1 MGDTSKDA
9 RFDQLVRDM
18 GQPAQRRLTEQ
29 DIREINERGARE
41 SAAYEERRAETLARM
56 EAQQQKKFMTEVGT
70 CIVLVLLAWFVLRWL
85 VKASAARAKQEQAW
99 RDQMGRVHGSARW
112 MTSDDLKAHKM
123 IGSAAGPGDLLIGV
137 DGSNDHVIYWGENG
151 HMLTFA
157 PTGAGKGVSS
167 LIPNLL
173 MYPGSVVVIDPKGE
187 NAFVTARRRRELG
200 QAVHILDPFGKVAD
214 KYPSAAFNP
223 LDWIDAAGDEAAEDV
238 ALLAEALA
246 PADGKGDPFW
256 NNEGRA
262 MIAGLL
268 LYIAA
273 HEPPEQ
279 RNLGR
284 LRDLLSLHPD
294 EWRGL
299 LDQMGESP
307 YPLVR
312 SAGNRIAQKPEKEM
326 ASVLSTAQSHTHF
339 LDSAKVRAVL
349 SKTTVDFRTLKKE
362 PASIFLVL
370 PAEQL
375 QNQGRWLRLMITA
388 LLRAMARD
396 EAPAPGEAGKK
407 IIKPKFDVLFLL
419 DEFAALGHL
428 NSIKQAFG
436 LMRGYGLKLWP
447 ILQDLPQLQGLY
459 KDDWQTFI
467 ANAGAIQVF
476 GTNDRATA
484 EYVSK
489 QIGTETVDTAS
500 KTYSQHG
507 ASESTGLAGRPLMM
521 PDEVMRIEK
530 GQAIVLL
537 RGLHPM
543 VCRRIIYYSDD
554 TFKPHADPN
563 PYAS

>member
-1 MGDTSKDA
+1 MNDRDE
-9 RFDQLVRDM
+9 RFHQLVRDM
-18 GQPAQRRLTEQ
+18 NRPTTGNNTVAEVRQVVK
-29 DIREINERGARE
+29 
-41 SAAYEERRAETLARM
+41 ETLADRHFQ
-56 EAQQQKKFMTEVGT
+56 EFAQGLGG
-70 CIVLVLLAWFVLRWL
+70 CLLVIFIAWRVLRWFG
-85 VKASAARAKQEQAW
+85 KAAMEQAK
-99 RDQMGRVHGSARW
+99 REEARREQLGRVHGSARW

-123 IGSAAGPGDLLIGV
+123 VGAAAKPADLIIGL
-137 DGSNDHVIYWGENG
+137 DGSNNHIIYFGDNG

-173 MYPGSVVVIDPKGE
+173 TYPGSVVVIDPKGE
-187 NAFVTARRRRELG
+187 NAFITARRRRELG

-223 LDWIDAAGDEAAEDV
+223 LDWIDVDSDDAAEDV

-246 PADGKGDPFW
+246 PGDNKGDQFW

-268 LYIAA
+268 LHIAA
-273 HEPPEQ
+273 HEPPEK

-284 LRDLLSLHPD
+284 LRELLSLPPG

-299 LDQMGESP
+299 LEQMGESENH
-307 YPLVR
+307 LVR
-312 SAGNRIAQKPEKEM
+312 GAGNRIAQKPEKEM

-339 LDSAKVRAVL
+339 LDSSRVRAVL

-362 PASIFLVL
+362 PASIYLVL

-375 QNQGRWLRLMITA
+375 QNQGRWLRMMITS

-396 EAPAPGEAGKK
+396 EAPAPGEAGQK
-407 IIKPKFDVLFLL
+407 ITRPKYDVLFLL

-428 NSIKQAFG
+428 TSIKTAFG

-489 QIGTETVDTAS
+489 MIGTETVDTAS
-500 KTYSQHG
+500 QTHSQAG
-507 ASESTGLAGRPLMM
+507 SSENMGLTGRLMMM

-530 GQAIVLL
+530 EQSLVLL
-537 RGLHPM
+537 RGLHPLL
-543 VCRRIIYYSDD
+543 CRRIIYYRDE
-554 TFKPHADPN
+554 TFSPHADDN
-563 PYAS
+563 PYVVKEPKK

>member
-1 MGDTSKDA
+1 MADPDIA
-9 RFDQLVRDM
+9 QL
-18 GQPAQRRLTEQ
+18 
-29 DIREINERGARE
+29 I
-41 SAAYEERRAETLARM
+41 SETLRDPNFH
-56 EAQQQKKFMTEVGT
+56 KFVKFIGS
-70 CIVLVLLAWFVLRWL
+70 CILTIWLSWRVIRWFG
-85 VKASAARAKQEQAW
+85 KAAIAKAEREKAW
-99 RDQMGRVHGSARW
+99 REQMGRVHGSARW

-123 IGSAAGPGDLLIGV
+123 VGSAASPGDLIIGL
-137 DGSNDHVIYWGENG
+137 DGSNSHVIYWGENG

-200 QAVHILDPFGKVAD
+200 QAVHILDPFGKVSK
-214 KYPSAAFNP
+214 KYPTSAAFNP
-223 LDWIDAAGDEAAEDV
+223 LDWIDPAGDEAAEDA

-246 PADGKGDPFW
+246 PADGKGEQFW
-256 NNEGRA
+256 NNEARA
-262 MIAGLL
+262 LIAGLL
-268 LYIAA
+268 LFIAE
-273 HEPPEQ
+273 HEPPEH

-299 LDQMGESP
+299 LDQMGKSEN
-307 YPLVR
+307 PLVR
-312 SAGNRIAQKPEKEM
+312 SAGNRISQKAEREM
-326 ASVLSTAQSHTHF
+326 SGVLSTAQSHTHF
-339 LDSAKVRAVL
+339 LDSGKVRAVL
-349 SKTTVDFRTLKKE
+349 EKTTVDFRALKKE
-362 PASIFLVL
+362 PTSIYLVL

-388 LLRAMARD
+388 LLRAMSRD
-396 EAPAPGEAGKK
+396 DDAAEDPDKK
-407 IIKPKFDVLFLL
+407 KTRPKYDVLFLL

-428 NSIKQAFG
+428 NSIKTAFG

-459 KDDWQTFI
+459 RDDWQTFI

-507 ASESTGLAGRPLMM
+507 ASESTGLTGRPLMM

-530 GQAIVLL
+530 EQAIVLL
-537 RGLHPM
+537 RGLNPM
-543 VCRRIIYYSDD
+543 VCRRIMYYKDE

-563 PYAS
+563 PYVMPESKK

>member
-1 MGDTSKDA
+1 MSDRDE
-9 RFDQLVRDM
+9 RFNQLVRDM
-18 GQPAQRRLTEQ
+18 GQPSKGNNTVAEVQHVVR
-29 DIREINERGARE
+29 
-41 SAAYEERRAETLARM
+41 ETLADRNFQNFA
-56 EAQQQKKFMTEVGT
+56 EGLGW
-70 CIVLVLLAWFVLRWL
+70 CLLVIFIAWRVIRW
-85 VKASAARAKQEQAW
+85 VNKIAKSHAEREQAR
-99 RDQMGRVHGSARW
+99 RDHLGRVHGSARW

-123 IGSAAGPGDLLIGV
+123 VGSAASPGDLIIGL
-137 DGSNDHVIYWGENG
+137 DGSNNHLIYWGQNG

-167 LIPNLL
+167 LTPNLL

-187 NAFVTARRRRELG
+187 NAAISARRRRELG
-200 QAVHILDPFGKVAD
+200 QAVHILDPFGKLAD

-223 LDWIDAAGDEAAEDV
+223 MDWIDPDGDEAAEDV

-246 PADGKGDPFW
+246 PGDGKGDQFW
-256 NNEGRA
+256 NNEARA

-268 LYIAA
+268 LHIAA
-273 HEPPEQ
+273 HEPPEK

-284 LRDLLSLHPD
+284 LRELLSLPAS

-299 LDQMGESP
+299 LEQMAESEND
-307 YPLVR
+307 LVR
-312 SAGNRIAQKPEKEM
+312 GAGNRIAQKAEKEM
-326 ASVLSTAQSHTHF
+326 SSVLSTAQSHTHF
-339 LDSAKVRAVL
+339 LDSGRVRAVL

-375 QNQGRWLRLMITA
+375 QNQGRWLRLMITS

-396 EAPAPGEAGKK
+396 EAPAAGDATKK
-407 IIKPKFDVLFLL
+407 ITKPKYDVLFLL

-428 NSIKQAFG
+428 NSIKMAFG

-476 GTNDRATA
+476 GTNDRETA

-489 QIGTETVDTAS
+489 QIGVETVDTAS

-507 ASESTGLAGRPLMM
+507 ASESMGLAGRPLMM
-521 PDEVMRIEK
+521 PDEVMRIDKEESL
-530 GQAIVLL
+530 VLL
-537 RGLHPM
+537 RGMPPLH
-543 VCRRIIYYSDD
+543 CQRIIYYRDE

-563 PYAS
+563 PYVVIEPKK

>member
-1 MGDTSKDA
+1 MADA
-9 RFDQLVRDM
+9 HTDMTAKISEAINQLLD
-18 GQPAQRRLTEQ
+18 
-29 DIREINERGARE
+29 GAD
-41 SAAYEERRAETLARM
+41 AHDLALN
-56 EAQQQKKFMTEVGT
+56 VSW
-70 CIVLVLLAWFVLRWL
+70 CLVISFIAWRVIRWL
-85 VKASAARAKQEQAW
+85 NKIAKSQAEREQA
-99 RDQMGRVHGSARW
+99 RREQLGRVHGSARW
-112 MTSDDLKAHKM
+112 MTHDDLKANKM
-123 IGSAAGPGDLLIGV
+123 IGSASSISDLIIGL
-137 DGSNDHVIYWGENG
+137 DGSSNHIIYWGENG

-173 MYPGSVVVIDPKGE
+173 VYPGSVVVIDPKGE

-223 LDWIDAAGDEAAEDV
+223 LDWIDASGDEAAEDA

-246 PADGKGDPFW
+246 PTDGKGEQFW
-256 NNEGRA
+256 NNEARA
-262 MIAGLL
+262 LIAGLL
-268 LYIAA
+268 LFIAE
-273 HEPPEQ
+273 HEPPEH

-299 LDQMGESP
+299 LDQMSKSENA
-307 YPLVR
+307 LVR
-312 SAGNRIAQKPEKEM
+312 AAGNRISQKAEREM
-326 ASVLSTAQSHTHF
+326 SGVLSTAQSHTHF
-339 LDSAKVRAVL
+339 LDSGKVRAVL
-349 SKTTVDFRTLKKE
+349 SKTTVDFRTLKKD
-362 PASIFLVL
+362 PASIYLVL

-388 LLRAMARD
+388 LLRAMSRS
-396 EAPAPGEAGKK
+396 EAAAEDDDKTGY
-407 IIKPKFDVLFLL
+407 DVLFLL

-436 LMRGYGLKLWP
+436 LMRGYRLKLWP

-459 KDDWQTFI
+459 RDDWQTFI

-484 EYVSK
+484 DYFSK
-489 QIGTETVDTAS
+489 QVGTETVDTAS
-500 KTYSQHG
+500 ATYTPNG
-507 ASESTGLAGRPLMM
+507 KSESTGLTGRPLMM

-530 GQAIVLL
+530 EQSLVLL
-537 RGLHPM
+537 RGLPPM
-543 VCRRIIYYSDD
+543 LCRRLIYYRDD
-554 TFKPHADPN
+554 GFKPHADPN
-563 PYAS
+563 PYVKSAKKKDAP